1 MSEIIKID
9 NASFEYRSQSGDNRR
24 DSAVNGVSLSIDQGE
39 FIVVLGR
46 NGSGKSTL
54 ARLMNALLIPTDGVV
69 YIDGMDTRDED
80 LTWEIRKTLGL
91 VFQNPDNQIVS
102 TTVEEDVAFGP
113 ENLGVPP
120 AQIRDR
126 VDRSLK
132 LVDMQDYTEH
142 SPHMLSGGQKQ
153 RVAIAGIL
161 AMEPKCIVL
170 DEATS
175 MLDPAGR
182 KEVLSILRRLNKENG
197 ITVLHITHH
206 MDEAVYADRV
216 FIMQEGKIVL
226 KDTPESIFEN
236 IGVIRNAGLDVPRIA
251 ELAHKLRQR
260 NYINRI
266 PLTIDQMVPVLKNL
280 LRDKVSV
287 LSRAALHNKT
297 NSASASRSF
306 IEDKE
311 DIIKVRDLNYVYMPG
326 TTYEKKA
333 LKKINLNV
341 KKGEI
346 LGIIGHTGSGKSTL
360 VQHFNGILKPTS
372 GTIEVDGIIAT
383 SKNLKELR
391 RKVGLIFQYPEQ
403 QLFEE
408 TVYKDIIFG
417 LNRMELS
424 EEEIKRRVF
433 NVIDL
438 LGISPD
444 VLDKSP
450 FELSG
455 GQKRRVAIAGVLV
468 MEPEILVLDE
478 PTAGL
483 DPKGSYEVYK
493 IISELNKKRGTTII
507 LISHNMDD
515 VAEFC
520 DRAAVINNGELMM
533 CDTVEK
539 IFSKT
544 EELKSFGLDI
554 PQIAK
559 LFLRLKSE
567 GYNFP
572 LPILTVD
579 SAVDVIDRIMVLS
592 GGGN

>member
-216 FIMQEGKIVL
+216 FIMQEGKIVHQG
-226 KDTPESIFEN
+226 TPESIFDN
-236 IGVIRNAGLDVPRIA
+236 IEVIREAGLNVPRIA
-251 ELAHKLRQR
+251 EVAHKLRKK
-260 NYINRI
+260 NYIDRI
-266 PLTIDQMVPVLKNL
+266 PLTIDHMVPVLKNL
-280 LRDKVSV
+280 LKDKAS
-287 LSRAALHNKT
+287 LHPGAKLNNNGISSEK
-297 NSASASRSF
+297 RSLP
-306 IEDKE
+306 EDGE
-311 DIIKVRDLNYVYMPG
+311 DIIKVRDLSYVYMPG
-326 TTYEKKA
+326 TTFEKKA
-333 LKKINLNV
+333 LKNITLNV

-372 GTIEVDGIIAT
+372 GTIEVDGIDAI

-417 LNRMELS
+417 LNRMDLS
-424 EEEIKRRVF
+424 DEEIKRRVF
-433 NVIDL
+433 YVTEL
-438 LGISPD
+438 LGISPE
-444 VLDKSP
+444 LLEKSP

-468 MEPEILVLDE
+468 MEPEVLVLDE

-483 DPKGSYEVYK
+483 DPIGSYEVYK
-493 IISELNKKRGTTII
+493 ILTELNREKGTTIV
-507 LISHNMDD
+507 LISHSMDD
-515 VAEFC
+515 VAEYC
-520 DRAAVINNGELMM
+520 DRAAVINHGELMM
-533 CDTVEK
+533 CDTVQK
-539 IFSKT
+539 VFSKT
-544 EELKSFGLDI
+544 EELKSYGLDI
-554 PQIAK
+554 PQITK
-559 LFLRLKSE
+559 LFSRLNSE

-579 SAVDVIDRIMVLS
+579 DAVDAIEMTIKNS
-592 GGGN
+592 GGDN

>member
-120 AQIRDR
+120 AQIRNR

-216 FIMQEGKIVL
+216 FIMQEGKIVHQG
-226 KDTPESIFEN
+226 TPESIFDN
-236 IGVIRNAGLDVPRIA
+236 IEVIREAGLNVPRIA
-251 ELAHKLRQR
+251 EVAHKLRKK
-260 NYINRI
+260 NYIDRI
-266 PLTIDQMVPVLKNL
+266 PLTIDHMVPVLKNL
-280 LRDKVSV
+280 LKDKAS
-287 LSRAALHNKT
+287 LHPGAKLNNNGISSEK
-297 NSASASRSF
+297 RSLP
-306 IEDKE
+306 EDGE
-311 DIIKVRDLNYVYMPG
+311 DIIKVRDLSYVYMPG
-326 TTYEKKA
+326 TTFEKKA
-333 LKKINLNV
+333 LKNITLNV

-372 GTIEVDGIIAT
+372 GTIEVDGIDAI

-417 LNRMELS
+417 LNRMDLS
-424 EEEIKRRVF
+424 DEEIKRRVF
-433 NVIDL
+433 YVTEL
-438 LGISPD
+438 LGISPE
-444 VLDKSP
+444 LLEKSP

-468 MEPEILVLDE
+468 MEPEVLVLDE

-483 DPKGSYEVYK
+483 DPIGSYEVYK
-493 IISELNKKRGTTII
+493 ILTELNREKGTTIV
-507 LISHNMDD
+507 LISHSMDD
-515 VAEFC
+515 VAEYC
-520 DRAAVINNGELMM
+520 DRAAVINHGELMM
-533 CDTVEK
+533 CDTVQK
-539 IFSKT
+539 VFSKT
-544 EELKSFGLDI
+544 EELKSYGLDI
-554 PQIAK
+554 PQITK
-559 LFLRLKSE
+559 LFSRLNSE

-579 SAVDVIDRIMVLS
+579 DAVDAIEMTIKNS
-592 GGGN
+592 GGDN

>member
-216 FIMQEGKIVL
+216 FIMQEGKIVHQG
-226 KDTPESIFEN
+226 TPESIFDN
-236 IGVIRNAGLDVPRIA
+236 IEVIREAGLNVPRIA
-251 ELAHKLRQR
+251 EVAHKLRKK
-260 NYINRI
+260 NYIDRI
-266 PLTIDQMVPVLKNL
+266 PLTIDHMVPVLKNL
-280 LRDKVSV
+280 LKDKASLHPGAK
-287 LSRAALHNKT
+287 LSNIGLSSEK
-297 NSASASRSF
+297 RSLP
-306 IEDKE
+306 EDGE
-311 DIIKVRDLNYVYMPG
+311 DIIKVRDLSYVYMPG
-326 TTYEKKA
+326 TTFEKKA
-333 LKKINLNV
+333 LKNITLNV

-372 GTIEVDGIIAT
+372 GTIEVDGIDAI

-417 LNRMELS
+417 LNRMDLS
-424 EEEIKRRVF
+424 DEEIKRRVF
-433 NVIDL
+433 YVTEL
-438 LGISPD
+438 LGISPE
-444 VLDKSP
+444 LLEKSP

-468 MEPEILVLDE
+468 MEPEVLVLDE

-483 DPKGSYEVYK
+483 DPIGSYEVYK
-493 IISELNKKRGTTII
+493 ILTELNREKGTTIV
-507 LISHNMDD
+507 LISHSMDD
-515 VAEFC
+515 VAEYC
-520 DRAAVINNGELMM
+520 DRAAVINHGELMM
-533 CDTVEK
+533 CDTVQK
-539 IFSKT
+539 VFSKT
-544 EELKSFGLDI
+544 EELKSYGLDI
-554 PQIAK
+554 PQITK
-559 LFLRLKSE
+559 LFSRLNSE

-579 SAVDVIDRIMVLS
+579 DAVDAIEMTIKNS
-592 GGGN
+592 GGDN

>member
-120 AQIRDR
+120 VQIRDR

-216 FIMQEGKIVL
+216 FIMQEGKIVHQG
-226 KDTPESIFEN
+226 TPESIFDN
-236 IGVIRNAGLDVPRIA
+236 IEVIREAGLNVPRIA
-251 ELAHKLRQR
+251 EVAHKLRKK
-260 NYINRI
+260 NYIDRI
-266 PLTIDQMVPVLKNL
+266 PLTIDHMVPVLKNL
-280 LRDKVSV
+280 LKDKAS
-287 LSRAALHNKT
+287 LHPGAKLNNNGISSEK
-297 NSASASRSF
+297 RSLP
-306 IEDKE
+306 EDGE
-311 DIIKVRDLNYVYMPG
+311 DIIKVRDLSYVYMPG
-326 TTYEKKA
+326 TTFEKKA
-333 LKKINLNV
+333 LKNITLNV

-372 GTIEVDGIIAT
+372 GTIEVDGIDAI

-417 LNRMELS
+417 LNRMDLS
-424 EEEIKRRVF
+424 DEEIKRRVF
-433 NVIDL
+433 YVTEL
-438 LGISPD
+438 LGISPE
-444 VLDKSP
+444 LLEKSP

-468 MEPEILVLDE
+468 MEPEVLVLDE

-483 DPKGSYEVYK
+483 DPIGSYEVYK
-493 IISELNKKRGTTII
+493 ILTELNREKGTTIV
-507 LISHNMDD
+507 LISHSMDD
-515 VAEFC
+515 VAEYC
-520 DRAAVINNGELMM
+520 DRAAVINHGELMM
-533 CDTVEK
+533 CDTVQK
-539 IFSKT
+539 VFSKT
-544 EELKSFGLDI
+544 EELKSYGLDI
-554 PQIAK
+554 PQITK
-559 LFLRLKSE
+559 LFSRLNSE

-579 SAVDVIDRIMVLS
+579 DAVDAIEMTIKNS
-592 GGGN
+592 GGDN

>member
-69 YIDGMDTRDED
+69 YIDGMQTRDED
-80 LTWEIRKTLGL
+80 LTWEIRMALGL

-153 RVAIAGIL
+153 RVAIACIL

-216 FIMQEGKIVL
+216 FIMQEGKIVHQG
-226 KDTPESIFEN
+226 TPESIFDN
-236 IGVIRNAGLDVPRIA
+236 IEVIREAGLNVPRIA
-251 ELAHKLRQR
+251 EVAHKLRKK
-260 NYINRI
+260 NYIDRI
-266 PLTIDQMVPVLKNL
+266 PLTIDHMVPVLKNL
-280 LRDKVSV
+280 LKDKAS
-287 LSRAALHNKT
+287 LHPGAKLNNNGISSEK
-297 NSASASRSF
+297 RSLP
-306 IEDKE
+306 EDGE
-311 DIIKVRDLNYVYMPG
+311 DIIKVRDLSYVYMPG
-326 TTYEKKA
+326 TTFEKKA
-333 LKKINLNV
+333 LKNITLNV

-372 GTIEVDGIIAT
+372 GTIEVDGIDAI

-417 LNRMELS
+417 LNRMDLS
-424 EEEIKRRVF
+424 DEEIKRRVF
-433 NVIDL
+433 YVTEL
-438 LGISPD
+438 LGISPE
-444 VLDKSP
+444 LLEKSP

-468 MEPEILVLDE
+468 MEPEVLVLDE

-483 DPKGSYEVYK
+483 DPIGSYEVYK
-493 IISELNKKRGTTII
+493 ILTELNREKGTTIV
-507 LISHNMDD
+507 LISHSMDD
-515 VAEFC
+515 VAEYC
-520 DRAAVINNGELMM
+520 DRAAVINHGELMM
-533 CDTVEK
+533 CDTVQK
-539 IFSKT
+539 VFSKT
-544 EELKSFGLDI
+544 EELKSYGLDI
-554 PQIAK
+554 PQITK
-559 LFLRLKSE
+559 LFSRLNSE

-579 SAVDVIDRIMVLS
+579 DAVDAIEMTIKNS
-592 GGGN
+592 GGDN

>member
-113 ENLGVPP
+113 ENLGIPP

-216 FIMQEGKIVL
+216 FIMQEGKIVHQG
-226 KDTPESIFEN
+226 TPESIFDN
-236 IGVIRNAGLDVPRIA
+236 IEVIREAGLNVPRIA
-251 ELAHKLRQR
+251 EVAHKLRKK
-260 NYINRI
+260 NYIDRI
-266 PLTIDQMVPVLKNL
+266 PLTIDHMVPVLKNL
-280 LRDKVSV
+280 LKDKAS
-287 LSRAALHNKT
+287 LHPGAKLNNNGISSEK
-297 NSASASRSF
+297 RSLP
-306 IEDKE
+306 EDGE
-311 DIIKVRDLNYVYMPG
+311 DIIKVRDLSYVYMPG
-326 TTYEKKA
+326 TTFEKKA
-333 LKKINLNV
+333 LKNITLNV

-372 GTIEVDGIIAT
+372 GTIEVDGIDAI

-417 LNRMELS
+417 LNRMDLS
-424 EEEIKRRVF
+424 DEEIKRRVF
-433 NVIDL
+433 YVTEL
-438 LGISPD
+438 LGISPE
-444 VLDKSP
+444 LLEKSP

-468 MEPEILVLDE
+468 MEPEVLVLDE

-483 DPKGSYEVYK
+483 DPIGSYEVYK
-493 IISELNKKRGTTII
+493 ILTELNREKGTTIV
-507 LISHNMDD
+507 LISHSMDD
-515 VAEFC
+515 VAEYC
-520 DRAAVINNGELMM
+520 DRAAVINHGELMM
-533 CDTVEK
+533 CDTVQK
-539 IFSKT
+539 VFSKT
-544 EELKSFGLDI
+544 EELKSYGLDI
-554 PQIAK
+554 PQITK
-559 LFLRLKSE
+559 LFSRLNSE

-579 SAVDVIDRIMVLS
+579 DAVDAIEMTIKNS
-592 GGGN
+592 GGDN